1 MNLREQQRERQI
13 LLDAS
18 SMERLKSVDES
29 RSKMLRS
36 EISREQFQSILTDAA
51 ESQKRALEAVLFW
64 NERNPEYMVG
74 ISEID
79 RWHEE
84 METLFGTAQ
93 SDALVRPASEELPSS
108 SLTPGG

>member
-1 MNLREQQRERQI
+1 MNLREQQRERQV

-51 ESQKRALEAVLFW
+51 ESQKRELEAVLFW

-79 RWHEE
+79 RWHEA
-84 METLFGTAQ
+84 METLFGTAP
-93 SDALVRPASEELPSS
+93 SDALVRPAAQ
-108 SLTPGG
+108 